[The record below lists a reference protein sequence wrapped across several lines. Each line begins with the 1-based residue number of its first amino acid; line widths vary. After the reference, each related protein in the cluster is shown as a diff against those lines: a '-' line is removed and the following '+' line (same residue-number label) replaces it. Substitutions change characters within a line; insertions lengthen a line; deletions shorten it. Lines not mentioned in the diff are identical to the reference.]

1 MISWRSFDSL
11 KQNAGALLSAFGL
24 NALELDRLLN
34 NHPNEQKETSGS
46 LGGGKPSHADRLG
59 SAPIPIGVHPN
70 FTRANWTTASRKHVY
85 RFISSGKWSQ
95 SRSGG
100 SGGCGDG
107 FRQREAIEKTG
118 LKPAPDDFLTII
130 RRQQLGKLK
139 IYLGPCPGVGK
150 TYQMLIEGNRL
161 RRQGVDVVI
170 GYVEPHD
177 RPETTAQIGDLEIV
191 PPLVAKYHGITLKE
205 MDLDAVLARKP
216 TVALVDELAHTNAPQ
231 SRNRKRYEDVQDLLR
246 AGINVIA
253 TVNIQHFESLYNI
266 VEEATGVRVKERVPD
281 EVVTQAD
288 QIVNIDL
295 PAEDLLERL
304 QAGKIYPKE
313 RVEAALANF
322 FTSKNLTRLREMTLS
337 EMANILDRINREG
350 AELESNPG
358 GLGQVMVAIGSS
370 GPDPGRPLRKT
381 ARLAAQL
388 NAQWYA
394 VYVRTPSESAVKI
407 DATVQRQIADT
418 LEAARKMGGL
428 VISLKHEDVAQALMS
443 FVKEYGITHVILGRP
458 GKKALVASYWC

>member
-1 MISWRSFDSL
+1 MPVVD
-11 KQNAGALLSAFGL
+11 NANL
-24 NALELDRLLN
+24 
-34 NHPNEQKETSGS
+34 
-46 LGGGKPSHADRLG
+46 KPS
-59 SAPIPIGVHPN
+59 
-70 FTRANWTTASRKHVY
+70 
-85 RFISSGKWSQ
+85 
-95 SRSGG
+95 
-100 SGGCGDG
+100 
-107 FRQREAIEKTG
+107 
-118 LKPAPDDFLTII
+118 PDDFLTII

-170 GYVEPHD
+170 GYVEPHN
-177 RPETTAQIGDLEIV
+177 RPETTAQIGELEIV
-191 PPLVAKYHGITLKE
+191 PPLAAKYHGITLKE

-266 VEEATGVRVKERVPD
+266 VEDVTGVKVKERVPD
-281 EVVTQAD
+281 EIITQAD
-288 QIVNIDL
+288 QVVNIDL

-337 EMANILDRINREG
+337 ETANILDRRSREG
-350 AELESNPG
+350 AETESNIG
-358 GLGQVMVAIGSS
+358 GLDQVMVAISS
-370 GPDPGRPLRKT
+370 RGPDPGRLLRRT

-394 VYVRTPSESAVKI
+394 VYVRTPNESALKI
-407 DATVQRQIADT
+407 DAGVQRHVADT
-418 LEAARKMGGL
+418 LEAAQKMGGL
-428 VISLKHEDVAQALMS
+428 VISLKHENVAQALVS
-443 FVKEYGITHVILGRP
+443 FAKEYGITHVVLGRP
-458 GKKALVASYWC
+458 GKKALRLFSRALHDELIQELPGTDLVII

>member
-1 MISWRSFDSL
+1 MTAAE
-11 KQNAGALLSAFGL
+11 N
-24 NALELDRLLN
+24 
-34 NHPNEQKETSGS
+34 PN
-46 LGGGKPSHADRLG
+46 
-59 SAPIPIGVHPN
+59 
-70 FTRANWTTASRKHVY
+70 
-85 RFISSGKWSQ
+85 
-95 SRSGG
+95 
-100 SGGCGDG
+100 
-107 FRQREAIEKTG
+107 
-118 LKPAPDDFLTII
+118 LKPTPDDFLTII

-150 TYQMLIEGNRL
+150 TYQMLVEGNRL

-177 RPETTAQIGDLEIV
+177 RAETTAQIGELEIV
-191 PPLVAKYHGITLKE
+191 PPLVAKYHGINLKE

-216 TVALVDELAHTNAPQ
+216 TIALVDELAHTNAPQ

-266 VEEATGVRVKERVPD
+266 VEDVTGVKVKERVPD
-281 EVVTQAD
+281 EIITQAD

-337 EMANILDRINREG
+337 ETANILDRRDREG
-350 AELESNPG
+350 AELESNVG
-358 GLGQVMVAIGSS
+358 GLGQVMVAISS
-370 GPDPGRPLRKT
+370 QGPDPGRLLRKT
-381 ARLAAQL
+381 ARLATQL

-394 VYVRTPSESAVKI
+394 VYVRTPNESAVKI
-407 DATVQRQIADT
+407 DATVQRQVADT
-418 LEAARKMGGL
+418 LEAAQKMGGL
-428 VISLKHEDVAQALMS
+428 VISLKHENVAQALIS
-443 FVKEYGITHVILGRP
+443 FAKEYGITHVVLGRP
-458 GKKALVASYWC
+458 GKKSLRLFNRPLHDELIRELPEVDLVII

>member
-1 MISWRSFDSL
+1 MAAAE
-11 KQNAGALLSAFGL
+11 NPTL
-24 NALELDRLLN
+24 N
-34 NHPNEQKETSGS
+34 T
-46 LGGGKPSHADRLG
+46 
-59 SAPIPIGVHPN
+59 
-70 FTRANWTTASRKHVY
+70 
-85 RFISSGKWSQ
+85 
-95 SRSGG
+95 
-100 SGGCGDG
+100 
-107 FRQREAIEKTG
+107 
-118 LKPAPDDFLTII
+118 APDDFLTII

-139 IYLGPCPGVGK
+139 IYLGPAPGVGK

-191 PPLVAKYHGITLKE
+191 PPKIAKYHGITLKE

-246 AGINVIA
+246 AGINVIT

-266 VEEATGVRVKERVPD
+266 VEETTGVKVKERVPD
-281 EVVTQAD
+281 EIVAQAD

-304 QAGKIYPKE
+304 EAGKIYPKE
-313 RVEAALANF
+313 RIETALANF
-322 FTSKNLTRLREMTLS
+322 FKSKNLTRLREMTFS
-337 EMANILDRINREG
+337 ETANILDRRSREG
-350 AELESNPG
+350 AESGSNVG
-358 GLGQVMVAIGSS
+358 GLGQVMVAISSS
-370 GPDPGRPLRKT
+370 GPDPGRLLRKT

-394 VYVRTPSESAVKI
+394 VYVRTPQESAIKI
-407 DATVQRQIADT
+407 DAAG
-418 LEAARKMGGL
+418 AAANRRYAG
-428 VISLKHEDVAQALMS
+428 SRAEN
-443 FVKEYGITHVILGRP
+443 GRP
-458 GKKALVASYWC
+458 RHFIEARGSSRSADIIRKGVRNYSHCARPSRQETVFSSFWQAAA

>member
-1 MISWRSFDSL
+1 MPVVD
-11 KQNAGALLSAFGL
+11 NANL
-24 NALELDRLLN
+24 
-34 NHPNEQKETSGS
+34 
-46 LGGGKPSHADRLG
+46 KPS
-59 SAPIPIGVHPN
+59 
-70 FTRANWTTASRKHVY
+70 
-85 RFISSGKWSQ
+85 
-95 SRSGG
+95 
-100 SGGCGDG
+100 
-107 FRQREAIEKTG
+107 
-118 LKPAPDDFLTII
+118 PDDFLTII

-139 IYLGPCPGVGK
+139 IYLGPCAGVGK

-170 GYVEPHD
+170 GYVEPHN
-177 RPETTAQIGDLEIV
+177 RPETTAQIGELEIV
-191 PPLVAKYHGITLKE
+191 PPLAAKYHGITLKE

-266 VEEATGVRVKERVPD
+266 VEDVTGVKVKERVPD
-281 EVVTQAD
+281 EIITQAD
-288 QIVNIDL
+288 QVVNIDL

-337 EMANILDRINREG
+337 ETANILDRRSREG
-350 AELESNPG
+350 AETESNIG
-358 GLGQVMVAIGSS
+358 GLDQVMVAISS
-370 GPDPGRPLRKT
+370 RGPDPGRLLRRT

-394 VYVRTPSESAVKI
+394 VYVRTPNESALKI
-407 DATVQRQIADT
+407 DAGVQRHVADT
-418 LEAARKMGGL
+418 LEAAQKMGGL
-428 VISLKHEDVAQALMS
+428 VISLKHENVAQALVS
-443 FVKEYGITHVILGRP
+443 FAKEYGITHVVLGRP
-458 GKKALVASYWC
+458 GKKALRLFSRALHDELIQELPGTDLVII